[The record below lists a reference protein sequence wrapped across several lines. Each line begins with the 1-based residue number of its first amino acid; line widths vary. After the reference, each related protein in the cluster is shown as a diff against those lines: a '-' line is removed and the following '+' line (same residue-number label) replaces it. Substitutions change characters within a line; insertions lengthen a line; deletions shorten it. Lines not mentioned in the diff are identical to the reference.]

1 MISNFRNASFDL
13 EELTSD
19 WAPMANV
26 DDDMIVSEST
36 HLRDMGK
43 DVRRV
48 PESLVID
55 AGVAKTEKYA
65 SRESGDTVELVERPS
80 GGFTIVMI
88 DGQGSGRA
96 AKTLSLLL
104 SSKAVALVKEGVR
117 DGVVA
122 RATHDYL
129 FAFRHG
135 QVSATLDLL
144 SIDLRTRTVVITR
157 NTESPMLLGF
167 ADEMEVLP
175 ALSGPIG
182 RYRWTK
188 PSVREF
194 PMRAGLEVLLFTDG
208 IWHSGRRTNL
218 PPVDL
223 ETFGRQHFG
232 RAVPAQELADHLLE
246 SVIDRDGGKP
256 NDDMAVVALSLRES
270 TSDRPVRRM
279 GLEVHLA

>member
-1 MISNFRNASFDL
+1 
-13 EELTSD
+13 
-19 WAPMANV
+19 
-26 DDDMIVSEST
+26 
-36 HLRDMGK
+36 
-43 DVRRV
+43 V
-48 PESLVID
+48 PESLIID
-55 AGVAKTEKYA
+55 VGVAKTEKHA

-144 SIDLRTRTVVITR
+144 SIDLKTRTTVITR
-157 NTESPMLLGF
+157 NAESPMLMGF
-167 ADEMEVLP
+167 GGEIELLP

-194 PMRAGLEVLLFTDG
+194 PMQSGFEVLLFTDG
-208 IWHSGRRTNL
+208 IWHSGRRASL
-218 PPVDL
+218 PPYDL
-223 ETFGRQHFG
+223 EGFAARHFN
-232 RAVPAQELADHLLE
+232 RAAPAQELADLLLDA
-246 SVIDRDGGKP
+246 VIDRDGGKP
-256 NDDMAVVALSLRES
+256 NDDMAVVALSLREGAA
-270 TSDRPVRRM
+270 DRPIRRM

>member
-1 MISNFRNASFDL
+1 
-13 EELTSD
+13 
-19 WAPMANV
+19 
-26 DDDMIVSEST
+26 
-36 HLRDMGK
+36 
-43 DVRRV
+43 V

-55 AGVAKTEKYA
+55 VGVAKTEKYA

-80 GGFTIVMI
+80 GGFTVVMI

-135 QVSATLDLL
+135 QVLATLDLL
-144 SIDLRTRTVVITR
+144 SIDLRTRTTVITR
-157 NTESPMLLGF
+157 NTESPMLLGL
-167 ADEMEVLP
+167 DGGIDVLP

-188 PSVREF
+188 PSVREL
-194 PMRAGLEVLLFTDG
+194 PMQPGLEVLLFTDG
-208 IWHSGRRTNL
+208 IWHSGRRTDQ

-223 ETFGRQHFG
+223 VAFGQRFFG
-232 RAVPAQELADHLLE
+232 QDTPAQSLADLLLE
-246 SVIDRDGGKP
+246 TVIERDGGKP
-256 NDDMAVVALSLRES
+256 NDDMAVVALSLREG
-270 TSDRPVRRM
+270 TSARAVRRM
-279 GLEVHLA
+279 GMQVHLP

>member
-1 MISNFRNASFDL
+1 M
-13 EELTSD
+13 
-19 WAPMANV
+19 
-26 DDDMIVSEST
+26 
-36 HLRDMGK
+36 
-43 DVRRV
+43 
-48 PESLVID
+48 PESLNID
-55 AGVAKTEKYA
+55 VGVAKTEKYA
-65 SRESGDTVELVERPS
+65 SRESGDTVELIERPS

-144 SIDLRTRTVVITR
+144 SIDLRTRTTVITR
-157 NTESPMLLGF
+157 NAESPMLVSLAG
-167 ADEMEVLP
+167 ETEVLP

-188 PSVREF
+188 PSVREL
-194 PMRAGLEVLLFTDG
+194 PMQPGLEVLLFTDG
-208 IWHSGRRTNL
+208 IWHSGRRTNQL
-218 PPVDL
+218 PVDL
-223 ETFGRQHFG
+223 AGFGERHFG
-232 RAVPAQELADHLLE
+232 RGIPAQRLADLLLE
-246 SVIDRDGGKP
+246 SVIARDGGKP

-270 TSDRPVRRM
+270 TAERAIRRM
-279 GLEVHLA
+279 SMEVNLP

>member
-1 MISNFRNASFDL
+1 M
-13 EELTSD
+13 
-19 WAPMANV
+19 
-26 DDDMIVSEST
+26 
-36 HLRDMGK
+36 
-43 DVRRV
+43 
-48 PESLVID
+48 PESLNID
-55 AGVAKTEKYA
+55 VGVAKTEKYA

-144 SIDLRTRTVVITR
+144 SIDLRTRTTVITR
-157 NTESPMLLGF
+157 NSESPMLVSLAG
-167 ADEMEVLP
+167 ETEVLP

-188 PSVREF
+188 PSVREL
-194 PMRAGLEVLLFTDG
+194 PMQPGLEVLLFTDG
-208 IWHSGRRTNL
+208 IWHSGRRTNEL
-218 PPVDL
+218 PVDL
-223 ETFGRQHFG
+223 AAFGERHFG
-232 RAVPAQELADHLLE
+232 RGIPAQSLADLLLE
-246 SVIDRDGGKP
+246 SVIARDAGRP

-270 TSDRPVRRM
+270 TSERPIRRM
-279 GLEVHLA
+279 SMEVNLP

>member
-1 MISNFRNASFDL
+1 
-13 EELTSD
+13 
-19 WAPMANV
+19 
-26 DDDMIVSEST
+26 
-36 HLRDMGK
+36 
-43 DVRRV
+43 V
-48 PESLVID
+48 PEPLLID
-55 AGVAKTEKYA
+55 VGVAKTEKYA

-80 GGFTIVMI
+80 GGFTVVMI

-144 SIDLRTRTVVITR
+144 SIDLKTRTIVITR
-157 NTESPMLLGF
+157 NAESPMVIGQGG
-167 ADEMEVLP
+167 EVNVSP

-188 PSVREF
+188 PSVTEL
-194 PMRAGLEVLLFTDG
+194 PAETGVEILLFTDG
-208 IWHSGRRTNL
+208 IWHSGRRTNQ
-218 PPVDL
+218 PPIDL
-223 ETFGRQHFG
+223 DAFGRDHLG
-232 RAVPAQELADHLLE
+232 HGATAQALADALLDA
-246 SVIDRDGGKP
+246 VMQRDQGRP
-256 NDDMAVVALSLRES
+256 NDDMAVVALSLRPGAAQL
-270 TSDRPVRRM
+270 PVRRM
-279 GLEVHLA
+279 GMEVQIS